1 MVPPPTNGDTK
12 APSSER
18 ATATSDEVGL
28 SASTGVD
35 RASVRAD
42 PTTEP
47 VSVPRHPPV
56 DAVGSA
62 GKGLGQYSDGEA
74 QGKEASERTC
84 G

>member
-1 MVPPPTNGDTK
+1 
-12 APSSER
+12 
-18 ATATSDEVGL
+18 L
-28 SASTGVD
+28 LASTGVD

-56 DAVGSA
+56 DVVGSA
-62 GKGLGQYSDGEA
+62 REGLGESSDGEA

-84 G
+84 C